1 MKIVLKIIIKVMIK
15 EKGRVRYKGDDLTW
29 KKNCNFDEKRIIS
42 EENENEK
49 ENQMQQNIKKK
60 YVKIIN
66 KIIGEPSD
74 IKKEE
79 KPKKSSTTNEG
90 NFIEKFLYF
99 F

>member
-1 MKIVLKIIIKVMIK
+1 MSK
-15 EKGRVRYKGDDLTW
+15 EKGKIRYKGDDLNW
-29 KKNCNFDEKRIIS
+29 KKNCNFDEKKTIS

-74 IKKEE
+74 LKREE

-90 NFIEKFLYF
+90 NLN
-99 F
+99 